1 MSFCSATVIIILME
15 IIKLRDVHYSY
26 NDGTE
31 NEVHAVNG
39 VTLSIN
45 EGEFVAF
52 VGHNGSGKSTLA
64 RLMNGLL
71 EPKSGE
77 VEVDGL
83 LTTDSK
89 SLFDIRKTVGVVFQN
104 PDNQM
109 VATIIEDDVAF
120 GPENLGLKSEEI
132 RERVDWALKSVGMYE
147 YRKGTPHRLSGGQK
161 QRVAIA
167 GVLAI
172 KPRVMILDES
182 TSMLDPDGR
191 AEVMEVVSKLNREEG
206 MAVIMITHFMEEA
219 AKADR
224 IIVMNEGKV
233 FMEGGKEIFLKEKE
247 LTEIGLTVPFASSAA
262 HALIKRGLPVSGETT
277 EIAELVD
284 EICRLK

>member
-1 MSFCSATVIIILME
+1 MSFYAVTAIIVDMD
-15 IIKLRDVHYSY
+15 IIKLRDVHYTY
-26 NDGTE
+26 NVGSE
-31 NEVHAVNG
+31 NETHAVNG
-39 VTLSIN
+39 ITLSIK

-71 EPKSGE
+71 EPDSGE
-77 VEVDGL
+77 IEVDGR
-83 LTTDSK
+83 LTTDQK

-132 RERVDWALKSVGMYE
+132 RERVDWALRSVGMYE

-167 GVLAI
+167 GILAI

-191 AEVMEVVSKLNREEG
+191 AEVMDVVTRLNREEG
-206 MAVIMITHFMEEA
+206 MAVVMITHFMEEA

-224 IIVMNEGKV
+224 IVVMNGGKV
-233 FMEGGKEIFLKEKE
+233 YMEGGKEIFLREKE
-247 LTEIGLTVPFASSAA
+247 LTDIGLTVPFASKIS
-262 HALIKRGLPVSGETT
+262 HALLERGINVSGEAT
-277 EIAELVD
+277 EIKELVN
-284 EICRLK
+284 ELCR